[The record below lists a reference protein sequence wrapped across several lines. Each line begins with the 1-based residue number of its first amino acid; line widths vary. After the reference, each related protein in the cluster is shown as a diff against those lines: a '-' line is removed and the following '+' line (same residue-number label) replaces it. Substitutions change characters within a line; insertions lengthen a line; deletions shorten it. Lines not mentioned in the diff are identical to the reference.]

1 MQCAGL
7 TPCRRDIRKALRS
20 IDELPQFINVL
31 QGRMI
36 IGKTLAVVWR
46 DQNAYQDA
54 RPRIVGGR
62 RHKASPAL
70 FALRDRDTV
79 SMLR

>member
-1 MQCAGL
+1 
-7 TPCRRDIRKALRS
+7 
-20 IDELPQFINVL
+20 
-31 QGRMI
+31 MI

-46 DQNAYQDA
+46 DQNAYQDARPRIVGGRRLQVVRHDDARKDA

>member
-1 MQCAGL
+1 
-7 TPCRRDIRKALRS
+7 
-20 IDELPQFINVL
+20 
-31 QGRMI
+31 MI